1 MSNPG
6 SATSDAPV
14 IVLGSPYAGA
24 AGLRA
29 LLARQPD
36 LACTS
41 GTGLLPL
48 CEQAMTTWRIAD
60 GRAAGPPSRLAVTT
74 TRALAASVITSV
86 LAREGKRRW
95 CEMAAANPPAAET
108 FLMLYPGT
116 RFLCLHRACPGV
128 VRAALDASP
137 WGIADPVF
145 APFTLAYPASTLA
158 ALTAYWVTYTRTV
171 LAFEAA
177 HPQACLRVRFEDLTQ
192 GRQARERIT
201 SFLGLVGAAVRPI
214 PGSLGEPQPRSPDT
228 ELTTDPPVDLI
239 PPALRWRKPMT
250 CSSNLTTRQWQ
261 QITHND
267 SGVIERIKSGIN
279 GLRTTE
285 SGTGSG
291 RPGGHPAEGGRSR
304 VGRDGCLGPG
314 RQRRAPSP
322 PWSTVP
328 RPGGN
333 RGPGQPEWAGHRP
346 GREPGRD

>member
-177 HPQACLRVRFEDLTQ
+177 HPQACLRVRFEDLAHAQHDTA
-192 GRQARERIT
+192 GKKIT
-201 SFLGLVGAAVRPI
+201 AFLGIAHIDTQAAPWESSQTGLASQN
-214 PGSLGEPQPRSPDT
+214 PGPE
-228 ELTTDPPVDLI
+228 TDLPADLI
-239 PPALRWRKPMT
+239 PPSMLAQANDLLRQLNYPPLAHAENRA
-250 CSSNLTTRQWQ
+250 S
-261 QITHND
+261 
-267 SGVIERIKSGIN
+267 
-279 GLRTTE
+279 
-285 SGTGSG
+285 
-291 RPGGHPAEGGRSR
+291 PGYPA
-304 VGRDGCLGPG
+304 
-314 RQRRAPSP
+314 
-322 PWSTVP
+322 
-328 RPGGN
+328 
-333 RGPGQPEWAGHRP
+333 
-346 GREPGRD
+346 